1 MLSDRTLQSQHNGG
15 NKMMDWYDHGGMN
28 GSWMIF
34 MGIFW
39 VIIIGLGFW
48 FVTRLTQRDKTNG
61 SKETP
66 RQILDRRFA
75 SGEIDASEY
84 AKARRLI
91 DGHSIESDKIQ

>member
-1 MLSDRTLQSQHNGG
+1 MLLVRILASQYNGG
-15 NKMMDWYDHGGMN
+15 NEMMNWYDNGGMN

-39 VIIIGLGFW
+39 VVIIGLGVW
-48 FVTRLTQRDKTNG
+48 FVTRLTQRDKSTG

-75 SGEIDASEY
+75 SGEIDANEY
-84 AKARRLI
+84 AKTRRLM
-91 DGHSIESDKIQ
+91 DGHSIESDKI

>member
-1 MLSDRTLQSQHNGG
+1 
-15 NKMMDWYDHGGMN
+15 MMDWYDHGGMN
-28 GSWMIF
+28 GSWMVF

-39 VIIIGLGFW
+39 LLIIGLGIW
-48 FVTRLTQRDKTNG
+48 FVTRLTQRDKTSG

-75 SGEIDASEY
+75 EGEIDANDY

-91 DGHSIESDKIQ
+91 EGHSIDSDKIQ